1 MAQSDCPLPI
11 TRTGAGI
18 VGFKDMCVG
27 DRPRRALIA
36 GLGQMGSVHARV
48 LSQID
53 GVEIVAAVDP
63 DPARR
68 ERFARCHRRAATY
81 ATMEDAMGGGD
92 VDFACIATPAEVLP
106 VLGRAAIE
114 AGIPVLIEKPVASAE
129 DEALSLVSAAERYGV
144 LLGVGHVER
153 CNPAVL
159 ALKKRL
165 DSGLIGRIYQIRARR
180 LSPLPDRDA
189 MLGVALDLASH
200 DIDVMRYLTG
210 AEVTRVFAETARRRH
225 DRAEDLIAA
234 TVRFDND
241 TVGLLE
247 VNWLTPTKVREL
259 TVTGEG
265 GTFVVNYLTQELFH
279 YGHPTE
285 RTDWD
290 TLANMRGAGEGDMIR
305 YALARREP
313 LVVQWET
320 FLSALAGDGCPLA
333 SGYDGYA
340 SLSTARA
347 IQRSGSSHDA
357 VTPHYRKEA
366 LQREARLR
374 A

>member
-1 MAQSDCPLPI
+1 
-11 TRTGAGI
+11 
-18 VGFKDMCVG
+18 
-27 DRPRRALIA
+27 
-36 GLGQMGSVHARV
+36 MGSLHARV

-53 GVEIVAAVDP
+53 GVELVAAVDP

-68 ERFARCHRRAATY
+68 ERFARRYRRAATY
-81 ATMEDAMGGGD
+81 ATIDDAIGEVD
-92 VDFACIATPAEVLP
+92 VDFACLAAPAEMLP
-106 VLGRAAIE
+106 KLACAVIDAE
-114 AGIPVLIEKPVASAE
+114 IPLLIEKPLAA
-129 DEALSLVSAAERYGV
+129 DEHQALALVREVERRDL

-159 ALKKRL
+159 ALKERL
-165 DSGLIGRIYQIRARR
+165 DGGLVGRIYQMQARR
-180 LSPLPDRDA
+180 LSPFPDRDA

-210 AEVTRVFAETARRRH
+210 SEVTRVYAETARQLH
-225 DRAEDLIAA
+225 DSAEDLLAA
-234 TVRFDND
+234 TMRFDND

-265 GTFVVNYLTQELFH
+265 GTFVLNYLTQELYH

-285 RTDWD
+285 PTSWD

-313 LVVQWET
+313 LLVQWET
-320 FLSALAGDGCPLA
+320 FLSALDGRGRPLA

-347 IQRSGSSHDA
+347 IQRSGECHDA
-357 VTPHYRKEA
+357 VTPNYREQA
-366 LQREARLR
+366 IYR
-374 A
+374 